1 MAPQSETRTVIV
13 TGSTRGLG
21 QRIAER
27 FAETGD
33 NVVIC
38 SRSLADC
45 KQVVDEFEEN
55 GYDGTAHAVEV
66 DVSEKSSVENLIDET
81 VDRFGRLDVLVN
93 NAGINIR
100 GPAEEMSAADW
111 QQVVDVNLTGVFFC
125 AQAAGTQLIEQGDG
139 GHIVNISSMMGQMGQ
154 QDRTPYNTT
163 KGGVNNLTRCLA
175 VEWAEHDI
183 HVNALAPGYIMTE
196 MVEQAQDDTGFDQ
209 QDIRDRTP
217 LDRFGTPDEVA
228 NCVTFLA
235 SDDTFVTGEV
245 LTADGGWT
253 AFGWGCKDD

>member
-1 MAPQSETRTVIV
+1 MAIEPDERTVIV

-21 QRIAER
+21 KRIATR
-27 FAETGD
+27 FAENGD
-33 NVVIC
+33 NAVIC
-38 SRSLADC
+38 SRSIEDC
-45 KQVVDEFEEN
+45 ERVVDSIEAN
-55 GYDGTAHAVEV
+55 GGSAHAVEV
-66 DVSEKSSVENLIDET
+66 DVSEKPSVETLIDET

-100 GPAEEMSAADW
+100 GPAEEISPEDW
-111 QQVVDVNLTGVFFC
+111 QQVVDVNLTGSFFC
-125 AQAAGTQLIEQGDG
+125 AQAAGARMIEQGDG
-139 GHIVNISSMMGQMGQ
+139 GSIVNISSMMGSMGQ

-183 HVNALAPGYIMTE
+183 QVNALAPGYIMTE
-196 MVEQAQDDTGFDQ
+196 MVEQAQDETGFDK

-228 NCVTFLA
+228 TCVEFLA
-235 SDDTFVTGEV
+235 SRDNFVTGEV

-253 AFGWGCKDD
+253 AFGWGCKDN

>member
-1 MAPQSETRTVIV
+1 MAIESDTRTVIV

-21 QRIAER
+21 KRIAGQ
-27 FAETGD
+27 FAENGD

-38 SRSLADC
+38 SRSLEDC
-45 KQVVDEFEEN
+45 ERVVEEFEGN
-55 GYDGTAHAVEV
+55 DGTAYAVEV
-66 DVSEKSSVENLIDET
+66 DVSERSSVENLIDET

-100 GPAEEMSAADW
+100 GPAEELTPEDW
-111 QQVVDVNLTGVFFC
+111 QQVIDVNLTGAFFC
-125 AQAAGTQLIEQGDG
+125 AQAAGARMIEQGDG
-139 GHIVNISSMMGQMGQ
+139 GDIVNISSMMGSMGQ
-154 QDRTPYNTT
+154 QDRTPYNTA

-196 MVEQAQDDTGFDQ
+196 MVEQAQDDTGFDE

-217 LDRFGTPDEVA
+217 LDRFGTPEEVA
-228 NCVTFLA
+228 NCVEFLA
-235 SDDTFVTGEV
+235 SKDNFVTGEV

-253 AFGWGCKDD
+253 AFGWGCKDN

>member
-1 MAPQSETRTVIV
+1 MASKPDTRTVIV

-21 QRIAER
+21 RSIAER
-27 FAETGD
+27 FVENGD

-38 SRSLADC
+38 SRSLDDC
-45 KQVVDEFEEN
+45 ERVADEFDGEA
-55 GYDGTAHAVEV
+55 GTAHAVEV

-100 GPAEEMSAADW
+100 GPAEEMTPEEW

-125 AQAAGTQLIEQGDG
+125 AQAAGSRMIEQGDG
-139 GHIVNISSMMGQMGQ
+139 GEIVNISSMMGSMGQ

-196 MVEQAQDDTGFDQ
+196 MVEQAQDETGFDE

-228 NCVTFLA
+228 NCVEFLA
-235 SDDTFVTGEV
+235 SGDNFVTGEV

-253 AFGWGCKDD
+253 AFGWGSKDT

>member
-1 MAPQSETRTVIV
+1 MASTPETRTVIV

-21 QRIAER
+21 KRIAER
-27 FAETGD
+27 FAELGD

-38 SRSLADC
+38 SRSLEDC
-45 KQVVDEFEEN
+45 KRVVDEFEDTE
-55 GYDGTAHAVEV
+55 GTAYPVEV
-66 DVSEKSSVENLIDET
+66 DVSEKPSVERLIDTT

-100 GPAEEMSAADW
+100 GPAEEMAAEDW
-111 QQVVDVNLTGVFFC
+111 QQVIDVNLTGSFFC
-125 AQAAGTQLIEQGDG
+125 AQAAGSQMIDQGDG
-139 GHIVNISSMMGQMGQ
+139 GEIVNISSMMGSMGQ
-154 QDRTPYNTT
+154 QDRTPYNTS

-196 MVEQAQDDTGFDQ
+196 MVEQAQDEADFDEA
-209 QDIRDRTP
+209 DVRDRTP
-217 LDRFGTPDEVA
+217 LDRFGTPEEVA
-228 NCVTFLA
+228 NCVEFLA
-235 SDDTFVTGEV
+235 SGDNFVTGEV

-253 AFGWGCKDD
+253 AFGWGSEDS

>member
-1 MAPQSETRTVIV
+1 MAAEPDTRTVIV

-21 QRIAER
+21 KSIANR
-27 FAETGD
+27 FAENGD

-38 SRSLADC
+38 SRSLDDC
-45 KQVVDEFEEN
+45 EEVVEEFEEN
-55 GYDGTAHAVEV
+55 GGSAHAVEV
-66 DVSEKSSVENLIDET
+66 DVSDRSSVQRLIDET
-81 VDRFGRLDVLVN
+81 VDQFGRLDVLVN

-100 GPAEEMSAADW
+100 GPAEEMAPEDW

-125 AQAAGTQLIEQGDG
+125 AQAAGTQMIEQGDG
-139 GHIVNISSMMGQMGQ
+139 GEIVNISSMMGSMGQ

-217 LDRFGTPDEVA
+217 LDRFGTPEEVA
-228 NCVTFLA
+228 NCVAFLA
-235 SDDTFVTGEV
+235 SGDNFVTGEV

-253 AFGWGCKDD
+253 AFGWGCKDK